1 VIEQARLEFRPRKG
15 DGFEAEV
22 GEEIGRGRASI
33 VHEGRRLTGSARLPE
48 SIVVKRARPGFAF
61 LLQTERAVAERLD
74 HPNVVLYLGAARHGQ
89 EMLLAYERL
98 GRAPL
103 AVFNAPGV
111 RPTFRD
117 PGTPF
122 YPLPPGRAIEL
133 AFDLVQ
139 AVAFLH
145 SRGFAHGRI
154 RPRSLLV
161 RAPCAAETTAKL
173 LGNVAEGA
181 FEGVLASLQNVRP
194 LDWHDR
200 SRKGKGGKVSPPHR
214 EHLYTPPDL
223 MGEPFASGGQQA
235 AADIYALGLVFYTL
249 LTGRIPFDAY
259 RTPDLLERS
268 EIVAKLKKSEGK
280 GKLSPVDAS
289 ALDAI
294 PLHDVAVEGSV
305 AGWLHF
311 RAAAIHIIER
321 CLDLD
326 PANRPTAD
334 EVRGSFEAALQV
346 RWSLASGPRPH
357 SQGIFQMRPDQNRL
371 AGRCDEAL
379 TIREED
385 GQIVETRRPLPTV
398 ASVERA
404 KAPAP
409 ADTVVVRGALAGGR
423 PATEDAPPRRM
434 SAPRGMHFLSDLL
447 RERRDGRPLS
457 VSCPVLVTDTTFG
470 QRAIARCL
478 VFSLGRA
485 STRLRIANT
494 GMEERIRVAVGRA
507 ESNDIVVD
515 DPDVSKRHL
524 VLDRR
529 NGRWWIEDV
538 GSTNGTRVDGR
549 RLTKN
554 SPWCLVAPMATI
566 ELGPHSML
574 TYMDE
579 AELVIF
585 MKQALEVLAH
595 LPARGSRLPDVPI
608 PAADAGHRVPFRE
621 EAPTRK
627 LLRSEFPPR
636 PTVGPET

>member
-1 VIEQARLEFRPRKG
+1 
-15 DGFEAEV
+15 
-22 GEEIGRGRASI
+22 
-33 VHEGRRLTGSARLPE
+33 
-48 SIVVKRARPGFAF
+48 
-61 LLQTERAVAERLD
+61 
-74 HPNVVLYLGAARHGQ
+74 
-89 EMLLAYERL
+89 
-98 GRAPL
+98 
-103 AVFNAPGV
+103 NAPGV
-111 RPTFRD
+111 RPAFRD

-122 YPLPPGRAIEL
+122 YPLPPGRAVEL

-139 AVAFLH
+139 ALAFLH
-145 SRGFAHGRI
+145 SRGFAHGRV

-161 RAPCAAETTAKL
+161 RAPCSAESTAKL
-173 LGNVAEGA
+173 LANVAEGA

-194 LDWHDR
+194 LDWHTR
-200 SRKGKGGKVSPPHR
+200 SRTGKGGKVSPPER

-223 MGEPFASGGQQA
+223 MGEPFAPGEQQA

-249 LTGRIPFDAY
+249 LTGRLPFDAY
-259 RTPDLLERS
+259 RAPDLLERS
-268 EIVAKLKKSEGK
+268 EIVKKLKTSEAK
-280 GKLSPVDAS
+280 GKLSP
-289 ALDAI
+289 LDPSTLDSI

-305 AGWLHF
+305 GGWLRF
-311 RAAAIHIIER
+311 RAAALHIIER

-326 PANRPTAD
+326 PAKRPTAD
-334 EVRGSFEAALQV
+334 EVREYFEAELRV

-371 AGRCDEAL
+371 AGQRDEAI

-385 GQIVETRRPLPTV
+385 GQIVETRRPLPT
-398 ASVERA
+398 AATVEGA
-404 KAPAP
+404 AAPVS

-423 PATEDAPPRRM
+423 PSTVDPPPPRM
-434 SAPRGMHFLSDLL
+434 NAPRGMHFLSDLL

-457 VSCPVLVTDTTFG
+457 VSCPVLVTDTTFSP
-470 QRAIARCL
+470 RSIARCL

-494 GMEERIRVAVGRA
+494 GVEERIRVAVGRA
-507 ESNDIVVD
+507 ENSDIVVD

-529 NGRWWIEDV
+529 NGRWWVEDV

-549 RLTKN
+549 PLAKN

-566 ELGPHSML
+566 ELGPYSML

-579 AELVIF
+579 AELLIF

-595 LPARGSRLPDVPI
+595 LPARGNRVRDVSI
-608 PAADAGHRVPFRE
+608 PSAEAGPRVPFRE
-621 EAPTRK
+621 DAPTRR
-627 LLRSEFPPR
+627 LPRPELPPK